1 MRKVNG
7 TAHPTK
13 FEVGG
18 VEYQVTFRMGQ
29 QKAFQTAMGEPV
41 VAALMSMETSP
52 GDMIR
57 LSALFRHALTPAV
70 DEEAADGIIDQIG
83 IGKAIQLLSAASQ
96 EAFKDLADPQKAPP
110 AK

>member
-1 MRKVNG
+1 V
-7 TAHPTK
+7 APTK
-13 FEVGG
+13 FEIDGA
-18 VEYQVTFRMGQ
+18 EYEVSFRIGQ

-41 VAALMSMETSP
+41 VAALVSMETSP

-70 DEEAADGIIDQIG
+70 DEAAADEIIDKIG
-83 IGKAIQLLSAASQ
+83 LGKTIQLISAASQ